1 MTLAVS
7 KLFRSLT
14 TEAEVRTKFDL
25 QSKYNFYSW
34 VQPAVSLKDI
44 YFSLYCEKHRWAF
57 FRTLGIKY
65 SITGAHFI
73 FQSQMI
79 FPVKTTCDEHS
90 DIQFLGFCSY
100 PHIKPYLFLYGRRQ
114 DSNTGSSVC
123 VENMN
128 IAKCSLCHLMEN
140 SSLLKFLDLRKY
152 WHTFEFN
159 SGFFF
164 SNLP

>member
-1 MTLAVS
+1 
-7 KLFRSLT
+7 
-14 TEAEVRTKFDL
+14 
-25 QSKYNFYSW
+25 
-34 VQPAVSLKDI
+34 
-44 YFSLYCEKHRWAF
+44 
-57 FRTLGIKY
+57 
-65 SITGAHFI
+65 
-73 FQSQMI
+73 MI

-114 DSNTGSSVC
+114 DSSTGSSVC

-164 SNLP
+164 FKFALIIKKSFYIQIKAILIEPSFPETIIYKARHFINYGPKLVTVQK